1 MEATHV
7 TLQHFLFELIRHLFE
22 IEPFVLSL
30 SSELPRHSIHL
41 LVLAEDDDLLEDVEA
56 DDKKEE
62 PLQDVSELDSCDRLL
77 LDTSLNL

>member
-1 MEATHV
+1 MKPTHI
-7 TLQHFLFELIRHLFE
+7 TLQQFLFELIRHLFE
-22 IEPFVLSL
+22 IEPFMLSL
-30 SSELPRHSIHL
+30 RSELPRHSVHL
-41 LVLAEDDDLLEDVEA
+41 LILAEYDDLLEDVEA